1 VLDVGANAGGQA
13 IVGNLIGSGGQG
25 KTRINPLNDEHHLSL
40 PKKSSLYGNLEA
52 NPKGLHGAGY
62 EGLERL
68 PVSRCPRWSSYRRA
82 QREISS
88 RPLLPNG
95 DSGTR
100 SAARSYERVRRNFKT
115 REINTVM
122 ERKVAHNSMQRV
134 TRTMMDRTD
143 NNEEKWLITQC
154 SEFHGHSGQQPQCHN
169 PTWSNS
175 IPPKRKHAPVRM
187 YCSTQC
193 TQAASVIKRAKELL
207 SGLSDDQL
215 LQVMRNA
222 RT

>member
-1 VLDVGANAGGQA
+1 
-13 IVGNLIGSGGQG
+13 
-25 KTRINPLNDEHHLSL
+25 LNDEHHLSL

-100 SAARSYERVRRNFKT
+100 SAARSDERVRRNFKT
-115 REINTVM
+115 RAINTVM
-122 ERKVAHNSMQRV
+122 ERKVVYNSMQRV
-134 TRTMMDRTD
+134 TRPFWSTAAMSKSDLHQPDSAQAET
-143 NNEEKWLITQC
+143 C
-154 SEFHGHSGQQPQCHN
+154 ASEAVLLDSMHTVCFGYQKGESVARR
-169 PTWSNS
+169 
-175 IPPKRKHAPVRM
+175 IVRRSAFTG
-187 YCSTQC
+187 YAQWPNVRQS
-193 TQAASVIKRAKELL
+193 
-207 SGLSDDQL
+207 
-215 LQVMRNA
+215 
-222 RT
+222 